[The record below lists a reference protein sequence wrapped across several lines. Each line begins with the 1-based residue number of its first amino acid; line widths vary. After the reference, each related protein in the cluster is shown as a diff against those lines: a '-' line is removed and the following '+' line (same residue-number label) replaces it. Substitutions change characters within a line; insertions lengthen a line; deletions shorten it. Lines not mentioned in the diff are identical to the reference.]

1 MTDCTHIYID
11 GTGVEISVCGVY
23 IAEYKITSAIYLT
36 LLHPIV

>member
-1 MTDCTHIYID
+1 MIDFMNIGTD

-23 IAEYKITSAIYLT
+23 IAEYKITSSRYLI